1 MVSKYIVGEWKTE
14 RGRKNQVLKRMQ
26 TGIVEGSEEL
36 TDVGICLS
44 LGDVTAWAAA

>member
-1 MVSKYIVGEWKTE
+1 
-14 RGRKNQVLKRMQ
+14 MQ

-44 LGDVTAWAAA
+44 HGDVAAWAAA